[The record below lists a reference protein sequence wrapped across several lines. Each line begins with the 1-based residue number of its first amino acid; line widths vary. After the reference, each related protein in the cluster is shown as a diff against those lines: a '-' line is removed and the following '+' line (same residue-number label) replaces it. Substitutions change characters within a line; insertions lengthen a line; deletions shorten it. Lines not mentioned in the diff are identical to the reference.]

1 MDTHTNSHR
10 NHWKIISLVLV
21 ALLAIIGVVVVWQL
35 RPTTTVKA
43 ADSATTNESKAATAT
58 ETKSKVPVVV
68 TPAQMRLFER
78 RIEVQGSVESKNT
91 AMVSP
96 RIPGVI
102 ESLFVDEGDT
112 VIAGQ
117 TKLFATDSVKI
128 QKTVLIQQQD
138 LAVARCAQREA
149 VAGLERS
156 RADFEKAELDY
167 RRFGR
172 LLEKQAVTPDAFEQ
186 QQSRFRQTQAML
198 KVAEA
203 QVDLMAERQR
213 QAEAALAISE
223 KDLADSV
230 ILAPISGRINM
241 KMQELGEMGSPGQPV
256 FRIEDPSLVEVSA
269 MIPAN
274 YYPHVIAGQTQMKIT
289 VATVEVGLIT
299 ISYKSPTIQ
308 PKLRTFEIKALLKD
322 PPPALVPGSMA
333 AISVILESRKAL
345 GVPTVALQ
353 KRGDRSVAYVIREN
367 TARAVEIMAGLET
380 DGWTEVNQGTITEAA
395 PVVTMGQYLLNDGTA
410 VTVQTEGR

>member
-1 MDTHTNSHR
+1 MDKYTIPSR
-10 NHWKIISLVLV
+10 RYWKTVSLASIALV
-21 ALLAIIGVVVVWQL
+21 AVIGAVAMWQL
-35 RPTTTVKA
+35 RPASTAKA
-43 ADSATTNESKAATAT
+43 ADAAKMNESAPSPAT
-58 ETKSKVPVVV
+58 EAKSKVPVVV
-68 TPAQMRLFER
+68 TPALTRLFEV
-78 RIEVQGSVESKNT
+78 RIEVQGTVEAKNT

-102 ESLFVDEGDT
+102 ESLFVDEGDA

-117 TKLFATDSVKI
+117 TKLFATDSLKI
-128 QKTVLIQQQD
+128 QKAVLIQQQD

-149 VAGLERS
+149 AASLERG

-167 RRFGR
+167 RRFAR

-186 QQSRFRQTQAML
+186 QQSRYRQTQAML

-203 QVDLMAERQR
+203 QVDLMTERQK

-223 KDLADSV
+223 KDLSDSV
-230 ILAPISGRINM
+230 ILAPINGRISL
-241 KMQELGEMGSPGQPV
+241 KLLELGEMGSLGQPV

-274 YYPHVIAGQTQMKIT
+274 FYPQIVAGQTQMKIT
-289 VATVEVGLIT
+289 VASVEAGLVT

-308 PKLRTFEIKALLKD
+308 TKMRTFEIKALLKD
-322 PPPALVPGSMA
+322 PPPTMVPGSMA
-333 AISVILESRKAL
+333 AISVVLESRKAL

-353 KRGDRSVAYVIREN
+353 KRGERSVVYGVRDN
-367 TARAVEIMAGLET
+367 KARVVEITTGLET
-380 DGWTEVNQGTITEAA
+380 DGWTEVKQGAITDAT

>member
-1 MDTHTNSHR
+1 MTTNTNSSRH
-10 NHWKIISLVLV
+10 HWKTISLVSIALV
-21 ALLAIIGVVVVWQL
+21 AVIGVGVVWQL
-35 RPTTTVKA
+35 RPTSTARA
-43 ADSATTNESKAATAT
+43 AGSTAMNESAPSPAT
-58 ETKSKVPVVV
+58 EAKSKVPVVV
-68 TPAQMRLFER
+68 TPAQTRLFEV
-78 RIEVQGSVESKNT
+78 RIEVQGTVEAKNT

-102 ESLFVDEGDT
+102 ESLFVDEGDA

-117 TKLFATDSVKI
+117 TKLFATDSLKI
-128 QKTVLIQQQD
+128 QKSVLIQQQD

-149 VAGLERS
+149 VASLERS

-167 RRFGR
+167 RRFAR

-186 QQSRFRQTQAML
+186 QQSRYRQAQAMV
-198 KVAEA
+198 KVADA
-203 QVDLMAERQR
+203 QVDLMTERQK

-223 KDLADSV
+223 KDLSDSV
-230 ILAPISGRINM
+230 ILAPINGRISM
-241 KMQELGEMGSPGQPV
+241 KLLELGEMGSPGQPV
-256 FRIEDPSLVEVSA
+256 FRIDDPSLVEVSA

-274 YYPHVIAGQTQMKIT
+274 FYPQIVVGQTQMKVT
-289 VATVEVGLIT
+289 VASIEAGLVT

-308 PKLRTFEIKALLKD
+308 TKMRTFEIKALLKD
-322 PPPALVPGSMA
+322 PPPAMVPGSMA
-333 AISVILESRKAL
+333 AISVVLESRKAL

-353 KRGDRSVAYVIREN
+353 KRGERSVVYGVRDN
-367 TARAVEIMAGLET
+367 KARAVEITTGLET
-380 DGWTEVNQGTITEAA
+380 DGWTEVKQGALTDST